1 MEVARR
7 AWVSRR
13 SRPIGFHQLTGQLTD
28 YYGIQPSVWTVG
40 KRFVSGRLMLGVT
53 GGAVT
58 FLRLLLP
65 GSNPIKLEVVLDA
78 MLCRK
83 ASEQVTKP
91 LIVWKIVKVETP
103 GILVKDVELF
113 GEAHGQELFGLEFL
127 IADDVPRLR
136 NGLSM

>member
-1 MEVARR
+1 M
-7 AWVSRR
+7 
-13 SRPIGFHQLTGQLTD
+13 F
-28 YYGIQPSVWTVG
+28 
-40 KRFVSGRLMLGVT
+40 GVT

-58 FLRLLLP
+58 FPRLLLP

-91 LIVWKIVKVETP
+91 LIVRKIVKVETP